1 MDKVNLTRETLAALA
16 PKLASLSEEILF
28 GDIWQRPR
36 CHRVTEASSLSARWS
51 QCIVLNSLPGT

>member
-1 MDKVNLTRETLAALA
+1 MIIETIITGYRLRDIPPMRLQMDKVNLTRETLAALA

-36 CHRVTEASSLSARWS
+36 AVTA
-51 QCIVLNSLPGT
+51 

>member
-28 GDIWQRPR
+28 GDIWQRP
-36 CHRVTEASSLSARWS
+36 AL
-51 QCIVLNSLPGT
+51 